1 MKRLTSSAILAA
13 LTGTL
18 IASAPALAAPHDHAW
33 HDHSDWNKG
42 GYMAHADWDH
52 GNRLDYHQHHLRRPP
67 RGYEWR
73 EVNGRYVLAAVA
85 TGLIADIVL
94 NGH

>member
-1 MKRLTSSAILAA
+1 MKRFTTSAA
-13 LTGTL
+13 LCVLAGTL
-18 IASAPALAAPHDHAW
+18 LASTAAYAGPHW
-33 HDHSDWNKG
+33 QDHSDWRSG
-42 GYMAHADWDH
+42 GHMAHADWDH
-52 GNRLDYHQHHLRRPP
+52 GQRLDYRHYHLRKPP

-73 EVNGRYVLAAVA
+73 NVGGKYVLAAVA

>member
-1 MKRLTSSAILAA
+1 MKSLMSSAALCVLA
-13 LTGTL
+13 GTL
-18 IASAPALAAPHDHAW
+18 LASAPAFAAPHW

-52 GNRLDYHQHHLRRPP
+52 GQHIDYRQYHLRKPP

-73 EVNGRYVLAAVA
+73 NVGGRYVLAAVA